1 MIVELSLATGR
12 PTAELLEL
20 SDEELATIAD
30 VLSELGERRA

>member
-20 SDEELATIAD
+20 PDEELATIVD
-30 VLSELGERRA
+30 VVAELAERRA